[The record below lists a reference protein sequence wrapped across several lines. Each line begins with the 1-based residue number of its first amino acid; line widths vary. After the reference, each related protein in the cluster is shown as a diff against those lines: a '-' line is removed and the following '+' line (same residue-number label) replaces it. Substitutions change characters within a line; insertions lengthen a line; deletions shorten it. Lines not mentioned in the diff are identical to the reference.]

1 MEDLTKKI
9 NELYKKSQT
18 EGLTEEEKTLQK
30 ELREKYLANVRRNF
44 RVTLENVKFTDGGTK
59 HKT

>member
-18 EGLTEEEKTLQK
+18 EGLTEEEKVLQK

-44 RVTLENVKFTDGGTK
+44 RATLENVKFTDEK
-59 HKT
+59 KN

>member
-44 RVTLENVKFTDGGTK
+44 RATLENVKFTDGGTK

>member
-1 MEDLTKKI
+1 MEDLTKRI

-18 EGLTEEEKTLQK
+18 EGLTEEEKALQK

-44 RVTLENVKFTDGGTK
+44 RATLENVKFTDEK
-59 HKT
+59 KT